1 MFCSPELNG
10 DYPAVDTEPEIVL
23 ASVHHGQEEK
33 AATDSDRKA
42 ALHAHADDGDVL
54 YRRCVQDVYP

>member
-1 MFCSPELNG
+1 LSDAPHILHRKEFRSPNTIPGKRFVFCSPELNG

-33 AATDSDRKA
+33 AATDSDR
-42 ALHAHADDGDVL
+42 
-54 YRRCVQDVYP
+54 